1 MNANAALARIHRK
14 SHSSKHAI
22 DTDMATATRN
32 RTKASTSARFAKR
45 DACID
50 NNQSVAS
57 VDKSPIG
64 PISSR
69 YVLSIHCGRI
79 QQLMGIP
86 LCRPKARLKRSSRDK
101 ISSRFSSCNQTS
113 IMTTRLLLD
122 RQQIALP
129 CMLVILDNGK

>member
-14 SHSSKHAI
+14 GHSSKHAI
-22 DTDMATATRN
+22 DTDMVTATRN
-32 RTKASTSARFAKR
+32 RTKVSTSARFAKR

-50 NNQSVAS
+50 SNQSVAS

-69 YVLSIHCGRI
+69 YVLGIHCGRV
-79 QQLMGIP
+79 QQLIGMP

-101 ISSRFSSCNQTS
+101 ILSRFSSCNQTS

-129 CMLVILDNGK
+129 CMPVILDNGK